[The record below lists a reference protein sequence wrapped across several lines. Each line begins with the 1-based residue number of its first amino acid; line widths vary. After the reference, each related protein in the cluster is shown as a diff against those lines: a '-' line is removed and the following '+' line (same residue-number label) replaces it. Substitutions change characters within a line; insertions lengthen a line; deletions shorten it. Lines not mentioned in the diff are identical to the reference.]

1 MNIGEV
7 AKVSGINSKMV
18 RHYESIGLIPKA
30 FRAESGY
37 RVYSESDAH
46 ILRFVKKA
54 RNLGFPLQDIKK
66 LVSLWRNK
74 SRASSQVKTLAMLHL
89 KNMET
94 KIQELQAMVS
104 TLKHL
109 TKHCHGDHRP
119 DCPILTGLED

>member
-7 AKVSGINSKMV
+7 AKLSGLNSKMV

-30 FRAESGY
+30 FRTASGY
-37 RVYSESDAH
+37 RTYSENDAH

-54 RNLGFPLQDIKK
+54 RNLGFSLQDIKK

-74 SRASSQVKTLAMLHL
+74 SRASSQVKTLALLHL
-89 KNMET
+89 KDMET
-94 KIQELQAMVS
+94 KIQELQAMAS

-109 TKHCHGDHRP
+109 TKNCHGDNRP
-119 DCPILTGLED
+119 ECPILAGLED